1 MARKQKLLEQST
13 AHLTVL
19 QQEAKF
25 KAETLAKDGLEEL
38 QPTPPN
44 YLTSSA
50 QTEWKRI
57 IKDLRQLPVRNLDH
71 ATVELYCTWYS
82 MYKDLLNKINKSK
95 ASDRLKYSRDL
106 AKITQNIKSL
116 TSDLGLTVDSRMRI
130 YTPKT
135 EDKPKSIKE
144 MFE

>member
-13 AHLTVL
+13 AHLTVV
-19 QQEAKF
+19 QQEAKY
-25 KAETLAKDGLEEL
+25 KAEFLAKDGLEEL
-38 QPTPPN
+38 QPTPPA
-44 YLTSSA
+44 YLTSA
-50 QTEWKRI
+50 AKTEWKRI
-57 IKDLRQLPVRNLDH
+57 VKDLRKLPIRNLDH
-71 ATVELYCTWYS
+71 ATIELYCTWYS
-82 MYKDLLNKINKSK
+82 MYKDLLSKINKSQPNE
-95 ASDRLKYSRDL
+95 RLKYTKEL

-135 EDKPKSIKE
+135 EEKKKSIKE